1 MGHLCKLIAS
11 VFIVFSLTG
20 CVKKEILD
28 DISLIEGIGFDYIDE
43 KNILGTVVIPV
54 YLPDEA
60 PRNNIYSAKAE
71 IKKSILQDIQQQT
84 ADPIVT
90 GSLSVVLFSKKLTEK
105 VGILPLV
112 DPFQRDPGVGS
123 GLYLAVVDG
132 ETKEL
137 LGGQYGVRGNATY
150 ISKLMEHNI
159 KHEDLPKTNLQLFL
173 ADFYQEGKTPY
184 IPQLKK
190 IGKDKMKINGISLL
204 KYGKIV
210 DFIPSEEMFFFKLL
224 VDKYSEGLH
233 KVEIESGGEAAV
245 RSIHSSHKYTLTKRE
260 PTEITIEIEVDGI
273 INEFTGQEL
282 TPKKIHELQQ
292 QFREDIQK
300 ECLKLIQRFKDKEI
314 DPVGFGHFVKTQTRN
329 FDVKKWRENHYKDLV
344 VKIKTDVKIS
354 ESGVI
359 E

>member
-1 MGHLCKLIAS
+1 MKRILKLIAS
-11 VFIVFSLTG
+11 VFIVSSLTG

-54 YLPDEA
+54 YLPDQA
-60 PRNNIYSAKAE
+60 PKNNTYSAKAE
-71 IKKSILQDIQQQT
+71 IKKSILQDIQRQT

-90 GSLSVVLFSKKLTEK
+90 GSLSVVLFSKTLTEK

-132 ETKEL
+132 DSKEL

-150 ISKLMEHNI
+150 ISNLMEHNI
-159 KHEDLPKTNLQLFL
+159 KNEDLPKTNLQLFL
-173 ADFYQEGKTPY
+173 ADFYQEGKTPF

-204 KYGKIV
+204 KHGKMV
-210 DFIPSEEMFFFKLL
+210 DFIAPEEMFFFKLL

-233 KVEIESGGEAAV
+233 KVEIESGEAAV
-245 RSIHSSHKYTLTKRE
+245 RSIHSSHKYELTKRE
-260 PTEITIEIEVDGI
+260 PTEVTIQIKVDGI
-273 INEFTGQEL
+273 INEFTDQEL
-282 TPKKIHELQQ
+282 TPKKVQELQQ
-292 QFREDIQK
+292 QFAKDIRK
-300 ECLKLIQRFKDKEI
+300 ECLKLIQRFKDKQI
-314 DPVGFGHFVKTQTRN
+314 DPVGIGHFVKTQTRN
-329 FDVKKWRENHYKDLV
+329 FDFNNWRENQYKDLV
-344 VKIKTDVKIS
+344 VKVKADVIIS